1 MFSYRIKTHLSST
14 KATQYWET
22 AEYFAIKI
30 KMNAF
35 FFFFIQMTNF
45 KVFFSPKNISIIALR
60 LRKQF
65 IALTQKKRK
74 QKI

>member
-35 FFFFIQMTNF
+35 FFFIQMTNF
-45 KVFFSPKNISIIALR
+45 KVFFSPKNISIIASR

-65 IALTQKKRK
+65 IALTQKRRK